1 MGRRLISRH
10 PATRQTSNMGM
21 HMDQFQDCPASIF
34 DDTIEPSSEG
44 FALDRRELFEH
55 VVVPHLTDA
64 YRLAHAFTRNG
75 PDADDV
81 LQDASLRLF
90 RFVANYRGGDARSW
104 VLRVVRNAAFSWLK
118 ANRRCN
124 QIPLDGDRDG
134 MPGPGLYLVAE
145 GSDGADPSVTE
156 EQRAES
162 EMLRVAIGDLTHDQR
177 EIVVLRDVKGLAY
190 REIAETLSVPIGTV
204 MSRLSRAHAALQR
217 RLERQSRGGGRRLN
231 RAGVR
236 AGNAAVPASI
246 R

>member
-1 MGRRLISRH
+1 
-10 PATRQTSNMGM
+10 MGM
-21 HMDQFQDCPASIF
+21 HMDQFQDCSPAVF
-34 DDTIEPSSEG
+34 DDAIELSSEA
-44 FALDRRELFEH
+44 FATDRREMFEN

-64 YRLAHAFTRNG
+64 YRLARAVTRNG

-81 LQDASLRLF
+81 LQEASLRLF

-124 QIPLDGDRDG
+124 QIPLDGYPDG
-134 MPGPGLYLVAE
+134 MPGPEMYLVAD
-145 GSDGADPSVTE
+145 GSDGGDPLAIE
-156 EQRAES
+156 EQRSDS
-162 EMLRVAIGDLTHDQR
+162 EMLRDAIGDLTHDQR

-204 MSRLSRAHAALQR
+204 MSRVSRAHAALQR
-217 RLERQSRGGGRRLN
+217 RLERQSRGGGRRFNCARVCGGNLD
-231 RAGVR
+231 GV
-236 AGNAAVPASI
+236 ASI